1 MGESPLN
8 ANPSDSR
15 NKSAS
20 SSNKHDAQYV
30 NITDLMHPYHPRW
43 PNWKLE
49 RTGIKPKLETLSNQ
63 ISQQCIVSQTQKIS
77 DPKETNQWWRLAHL
91 F

>member
-30 NITDLMHPYHPRW
+30 NITDLMHPYHPR
-43 PNWKLE
+43 
-49 RTGIKPKLETLSNQ
+49 
-63 ISQQCIVSQTQKIS
+63 
-77 DPKETNQWWRLAHL
+77 
-91 F
+91 

>member
-30 NITDLMHPYHPRW
+30 NITDLMHPYHP
-43 PNWKLE
+43 NFEQSDLTAMHSK
-49 RTGIKPKLETLSNQ
+49 SNPENFR
-63 ISQQCIVSQTQKIS
+63 SKRNKSVVKIS
-77 DPKETNQWWRLAHL
+77 TPFLA
-91 F
+91 